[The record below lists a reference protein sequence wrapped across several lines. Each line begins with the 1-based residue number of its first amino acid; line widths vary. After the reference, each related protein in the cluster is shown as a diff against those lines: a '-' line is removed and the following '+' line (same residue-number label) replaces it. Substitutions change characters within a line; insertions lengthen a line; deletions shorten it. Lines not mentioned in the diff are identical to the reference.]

1 MKPRYRP
8 RIPFKLPVVFTAG
21 AQIGEG
27 RILDLTIP
35 GCLIESPVTVQADES
50 VQLKIHLPGLK
61 RPLTVGL
68 GVVRWTNGKQFGVE
82 FIRMEESQGVL
93 LRRFMAQHVSDL
105 APAKT
110 KQNAFY
116 GTGGQQLAFGDLF
129 ALERTVDHSV
139 RNALLPS

>member
-8 RIPFKLPVVFTAG
+8 RIPLKLPVVFTAG

-35 GCLIESPVTVQADES
+35 GCLIESPVTVQADQS

-93 LRRFMAQHVSDL
+93 LRRFMAQHLSDL

-110 KQNAFY
+110 KQNAFKEP
-116 GTGGQQLAFGDLF
+116 GGSNWH
-129 ALERTVDHSV
+129 LETYSISNGR
-139 RNALLPS
+139 